1 MYVIKYALSV
11 FIRIVNSLILI
22 RVLLSF
28 FPNLRYSKITDF
40 IYQLTE
46 PILAPCRA
54 ILDKVAPNMGMM
66 DFSPILAYMIL
77 RFVQVL
83 IFSL

>member
-11 FIRIVNSLILI
+11 FIRVVNSLILI

-28 FPNLRYSKITDF
+28 FPNLRYSKITDI

-46 PILAPCRA
+46 PILAPCRT
-54 ILDKVAPNMGMM
+54 ILSKFGLNTGMV

-83 IFSL
+83 IFYL

>member
-1 MYVIKYALSV
+1 MYVIKLALSI
-11 FIRIVNSLILI
+11 FIRIVDSLILVRI
-22 RVLLSF
+22 LLSF
-28 FPNLRYSKITDF
+28 FPNLRYSKITGF

-54 ILDKVAPNMGMM
+54 LLDKLGLGMGMV

-77 RFVQVL
+77 RFVQMLVY
-83 IFSL
+83 SL

>member
-1 MYVIKYALSV
+1 MYVIKLALSI
-11 FIRIVNSLILI
+11 FIRIVNSLILV

-28 FPNLRYSKITDF
+28 FPNMRYSKITDF

-54 ILDKVAPNMGMM
+54 LLDKLGLGLGMV

-77 RFVQVL
+77 RFVQMLVY
-83 IFSL
+83 SL

>member
-11 FIRIVNSLILI
+11 FIRVVNSLILI

-28 FPNLRYSKITDF
+28 FPNLRYSKITDI

-46 PILAPCRA
+46 PVLAPCRA
-54 ILDKVAPNMGMM
+54 LLDKVGLNMGMV
-66 DFSPILAYMIL
+66 DFSPIVAYMIL
-77 RFVQVL
+77 RIVQML
-83 IFSL
+83 IYSL

>member
-1 MYVIKYALSV
+1 MYVIKYALSI
-11 FIRIVNSLILI
+11 FIRIVNVLILA
-22 RVLLSF
+22 RVLISF

-54 ILDKVAPNMGMM
+54 ILNKFGLNMGMV

-77 RFVQVL
+77 RLVQIL
-83 IFSL
+83 IYSL

>member
-1 MYVIKYALSV
+1 MYVIKLALSIFV
-11 FIRIVNSLILI
+11 RIVNSLILV

-28 FPNLRYSKITDF
+28 FPNLRYSKISDI

-54 ILDKVAPNMGMM
+54 LIDKLGFGMGMV

-77 RFVQVL
+77 RFVQMLVY
-83 IFSL
+83 SL